1 MSHFDRTTIN
11 LKNSFFLH
19 HLAYHAPE
27 MLAIF
32 LLSDVSILILLS
44 FQAMIKFRWKK
55 YALLHIHV
63 SFSLKLKKLNH

>member
-1 MSHFDRTTIN
+1 MSYFDRTTLS

-32 LLSDVSILILLS
+32 LLSDVSTLILQP
-44 FQAMIKFRWKK
+44 FQAMIKFKWKK
-55 YALLHIHV
+55 YVLLHIYV
-63 SFSLKLKKLNH
+63 SFSLKLKS

>member
-1 MSHFDRTTIN
+1 MSYFDRTTLS

-32 LLSDVSILILLS
+32 LLSDVSTLILQP

-55 YALLHIHV
+55 YVLLHIHV
-63 SFSLKLKKLNH
+63 SFSLKFKS

>member
-1 MSHFDRTTIN
+1 MSYFDRTTLS

-27 MLAIF
+27 KLAIF
-32 LLSDVSILILLS
+32 LLSDVSTLILQP

-55 YALLHIHV
+55 YVLLHIHV
-63 SFSLKLKKLNH
+63 SFSLKLKS

>member
-1 MSHFDRTTIN
+1 MSYFNRTTLS

-32 LLSDVSILILLS
+32 LLSDVSTLILQP

-55 YALLHIHV
+55 YVLLHIHV
-63 SFSLKLKKLNH
+63 SFSLKLKS

>member
-1 MSHFDRTTIN
+1 MSYFNRTTIN

-32 LLSDVSILILLS
+32 LLSDVSTLILQP
-44 FQAMIKFRWKK
+44 FRAMIKFRWKK
-55 YALLHIHV
+55 YVLLRIHV
-63 SFSLKLKKLNH
+63 SFSLKLKS

>member
-1 MSHFDRTTIN
+1 MSYFDRTMLS

-32 LLSDVSILILLS
+32 LLSDVSTLILQP

-55 YALLHIHV
+55 YVLLHIHV
-63 SFSLKLKKLNH
+63 SFSLKLKS

>member
-1 MSHFDRTTIN
+1 MSYFDRTTLS

-32 LLSDVSILILLS
+32 LLSDVSTLILQP

-55 YALLHIHV
+55 YVLLHIHV
-63 SFSLKLKKLNH
+63 YFSLKLKS

>member
-1 MSHFDRTTIN
+1 MSYFDRTTLS

-32 LLSDVSILILLS
+32 LLSDVSTLILQP

-55 YALLHIHV
+55 YVLLHIHI
-63 SFSLKLKKLNH
+63 SFSLKLKS

>member
-1 MSHFDRTTIN
+1 MSYFDRTTLS

-32 LLSDVSILILLS
+32 LLSDVSTLILQP

-55 YALLHIHV
+55 
-63 SFSLKLKKLNH
+63 